1 MSPSTRDRFLLACAG
16 GLFLAGLLAWWLSP
30 SGGTQV
36 GLGIGSLLA
45 IWLSAAGLA
54 AAVWHLGQQPAS
66 RESYVASLAL
76 AATAPL
82 SAVPLLAWPGP
93 LVVGAGL
100 TLAALA
106 SLPLGV
112 ALSRRIGE
120 AGLSKRV
127 AWVVATC
134 VLGAVVVGWITAGTT
149 ATDLAAQ
156 AMDRASIGR
165 PSAGLALRSAL
176 LTFALALPAGIAA
189 WWVLRE
195 AEAGM
200 SAQSRILVALGL
212 AAAGAVPVVTGIALL
227 TPVWQVF
234 AVPLFAAAAM
244 AVILARFAIG
254 PLARAAGSA
263 MVQRDL
269 VVAASESER
278 ARLASALHD
287 GPLGDVTLLVQRLDQ
302 AGDVDNAAIARSIAT
317 DLRSIGNELQLPI
330 LEDLGAGPALE
341 WLVNRL
347 SHRSGAEVG
356 LELQTGARPPAQ
368 VELAVYRIAQEA
380 LLNALKHGRAPFT
393 VRYAARPDLVSL
405 SVHDAGPGL
414 DRAAPARAQREGR
427 LGLLSMAQR
436 AESIG
441 ARLVMAAPPSG
452 GTHVELEWTP
462 APG

>member
-1 MSPSTRDRFLLACAG
+1 MPRSTRDRSLLACAG
-16 GLFLAGLLAWWLSP
+16 GFFLAGLLAWWLLP
-30 SGGTQV
+30 GGGTQV

-54 AAVWHLGQQPAS
+54 WTVWHLGRQPAS
-66 RESYVASLAL
+66 TESLVAPLAL
-76 AATAPL
+76 SATAPL
-82 SAVPLLAWPGP
+82 SAVPFLAWPDP
-93 LVVGAGL
+93 LPAAVGL
-100 TLAALA
+100 TLAAAA
-106 SLPLGV
+106 SLPLV
-112 ALSRRIGE
+112 LALSGRIAE

-127 AWVVATC
+127 SWTVVTC
-134 VLGAVVVGWITAGTT
+134 VFGAVVVGWITAGTT
-149 ATDLAAQ
+149 TATDLAAQ
-156 AMDRASIGR
+156 AMGR
-165 PSAGLALRSAL
+165 PSVGLAARSAL
-176 LTFALALPAGIAA
+176 LTFALSLPAGIAA

-195 AEAGM
+195 SEAGM
-200 SAQSRILVALGL
+200 STQARILVALGL
-212 AAAGAVPVVTGIALL
+212 AAAGAIPVVTGVALL
-227 TPVWQVF
+227 TPVWQIF

-244 AVILARFAIG
+244 AVVLARFAIG

-263 MVQRDL
+263 IVQRDL

-287 GPLGDVTLLVQRLDQ
+287 GPLGDITLLVQRLDQ
-302 AGDVDNAAIARSIAT
+302 SGDVDNAAIARSIAT

-341 WLVNRL
+341 WLVDRL
-347 SHRSGAEVG
+347 SRRAGTEVD
-356 LELQTGARPPAQ
+356 LEVHTRARPPAP

-380 LLNALKHGRAPFT
+380 LLNALKHGRAPVT
-393 VRYAARPDLVSL
+393 IRYAARPDLVSL

-414 DRAAPARAQREGR
+414 DREAPARAQREGR
-427 LGLLSMAQR
+427 LGLLSMSQR

-462 APG
+462 GLG

>member
-1 MSPSTRDRFLLACAG
+1 MSPSTRDRTLLTCAS
-16 GLFLAGLLAWWLSP
+16 GLFLAGLLAWWLLPPGGPRVSP
-30 SGGTQV
+30 GV
-36 GLGIGSLLA
+36 GSLLA

-54 AAVWHLGQQPAS
+54 AAVWYLGQRPAS
-66 RESYVASLAL
+66 KESSYVAPLAL

-82 SAVPLLAWPGP
+82 SAVPLLAWPDP
-93 LVVGAGL
+93 LVAGASL
-100 TLAALA
+100 TAAALTA
-106 SLPLGV
+106 LPLGL
-112 ALSRRIGE
+112 ALSGRITP

-127 AWVVATC
+127 ALISVTC
-134 VLGAVVVGWITAGTT
+134 VLSAVVVGWITAGTT
-149 ATDLAAQ
+149 TAADLVAQ
-156 AMDRASIGR
+156 AMGR
-165 PSAGLALRSAL
+165 TSFGLAVRWVL
-176 LTFALALPAGIAA
+176 LTAALALPTGMAA

-195 AEAGM
+195 GGAGM
-200 SAQSRILVALGL
+200 SSQARILVALGL
-212 AAAGAVPVVTGIALL
+212 AAAGIVPVVTGIALL
-227 TPVWQVF
+227 TPIWQIF

-244 AVILARFAIG
+244 AVVLVRVAIG

-263 MVQRDL
+263 IVQRDL

-287 GPLGDVTLLVQRLDQ
+287 GPLGDITLLVQRLDQ

-347 SHRSGAEVG
+347 SHRSGAEVE
-356 LELQTGARPPAQ
+356 LELHTRARPPAQ
-368 VELAVYRIAQEA
+368 VELAIYRIAQEA
-380 LLNALKHGRAPFT
+380 LVNAIKHGRPP
-393 VRYAARPDLVSL
+393 VRIRYDARPDLVSL
-405 SVHDAGPGL
+405 SVHDAGSGL

-427 LGLLSMAQR
+427 LGLLSMSQR

-441 ARLVMAAPPSG
+441 ARLVMAASPSG

-462 APG
+462 AAG